1 MKKLLNLSKQGNAL
15 KIQMNQLD
23 KGGDKLAEIDSIL
36 ADLDKK
42 QDKNFEE
49 TQDLISQMK
58 DMLGSYDS
66 TYTPSEDEISK
77 FRNELMSSYV
87 GNEGDVVS
95 TVDHIALE
103 QMSDWDSYMEL
114 VEEYG
119 SRNHIDLS
127 DDPFS
132 SLMSRSQIVE
142 LQKKINEE
150 FTYKNSKC
158 DKYDYFIAITSGAIT
173 GLIDVFFV
181 GTPGQGELGKFT
193 DEQAANVTEKFAEM
207 LGWDKNKAIDKG
219 SNLHASAVGF
229 LENNFKINYDQATT
243 HATKGAV
250 NNLSLKN
257 HHLKSLGHSPDI
269 IGLFFSVLNQFT
281 NTSSFISNGQLITI
295 ETDTFD
301 LQGHNFIA
309 KVFSGI
315 ANWFG
320 HLLSDWS
327 GSSGTIGNS
336 GRGTGV
342 PIPFYNLLQLFD
354 IGSFGQH
361 KQTFA
366 TISTKVFES
375 GYDFR
380 HGLSMSIPVL
390 INELTIRLIY
400 TIKAKF
406 YHKRDWQDSLPKGS
420 NPELR
425 RMLLVGH
432 GTLCLIDG
440 GDAYIRSG
448 GATNIV
454 DFMLRINIIA
464 WVRFGNLCLKE
475 LHTWYN
481 AGHIDA
487 ELVDEYLNNEYRRM
501 IM

>member
-1 MKKLLNLSKQGNAL
+1 MKKKFNFFKQGNAL
-15 KIQMNQLD
+15 KVQKDQLE
-23 KGGDKLAEIDSIL
+23 KGGDKIAEIDRIL

-42 QDKNFEE
+42 QDDNFGK
-49 TQDLISQMK
+49 TQELISQMEE
-58 DMLGSYDS
+58 MLSSYDS
-66 TYTPSEDEISK
+66 TYTPSKDEIAN
-77 FRNELMSSYV
+77 FRSELMSDYV
-87 GNEGDVVS
+87 ENESKVV
-95 TVDHIALE
+95 TPVDYIALDYME
-103 QMSDWDSYMEL
+103 DWDSYMEL
-114 VEEYG
+114 VENYG

-127 DDPFS
+127 KDPFS
-132 SLMSRSQIVE
+132 SLMSRSQMVD

-150 FTYKNSKC
+150 FTYKNAKC
-158 DKYDYFIAITSGAIT
+158 DKYDYLIAITSGAIA

-181 GTPGQGELGKFT
+181 GAPGQGALGKFT
-193 DEQAANVTEKFAEM
+193 DEQAANVTEKFAGM
-207 LGWDKNKAIDKG
+207 LGWDKNKAMDRG

-327 GSSGTIGNS
+327 GSSGTIGNNR
-336 GRGTGV
+336 RGTGV
-342 PIPFYNLLQLFD
+342 PIPFYNLLQLLD
-354 IGSFGQH
+354 VGSFGQH

-390 INELTIRLIY
+390 INELTIRLSY
-400 TIKAKF
+400 TIKARF
-406 YHKRDWQDSLPKGS
+406 HHKRDWQDCLPKGS

-448 GATNIV
+448 GAANIV
-454 DFMLRINIIA
+454 EFMLRINIIA

-475 LHTWYN
+475 LHVWYN
-481 AGHIDA
+481 AGHIDTK
-487 ELVDEYLNNEYRRM
+487 LVDEYLDNEYKRM
-501 IM
+501 LM